1 MSTQSCVSP
10 TKPPSADFKILIVD
24 DNRDFVEFIR
34 LLLAHHGYAVRSA
47 FSGRECLECVRLE
60 PVDLVILDVMMPQMD
75 GLTVCRELK
84 QLRPALPVIL
94 LTAKDDMTTRAA
106 AMALG
111 VSEFL
116 AKPVNI
122 TDFLTRVRTQHDSR
136 QWDEELNA
144 TLSASIEANNLTPLN
159 T

>member
-1 MSTQSCVSP
+1 MNTLSCVSP
-10 TKPPSADFKILIVD
+10 TKPLPAEFKILIVD

-34 LLLAHHGYAVRSA
+34 ILLAHHGYSVRSA
-47 FSGRECLECVRLE
+47 FSGRECLESVRRE
-60 PVDLVILDVMMPQMD
+60 AVDLVILDVMMPQMD

-84 QLRPALPVIL
+84 QLRPVLPVIL
-94 LTAKDDMTTRAA
+94 LTAKDDLATRAA

-122 TDFLTRVRTQHDSR
+122 ADFLTRVRTQQDNR

-144 TLSASIEANNLTPLN
+144 TLSASTEANNLLPLN